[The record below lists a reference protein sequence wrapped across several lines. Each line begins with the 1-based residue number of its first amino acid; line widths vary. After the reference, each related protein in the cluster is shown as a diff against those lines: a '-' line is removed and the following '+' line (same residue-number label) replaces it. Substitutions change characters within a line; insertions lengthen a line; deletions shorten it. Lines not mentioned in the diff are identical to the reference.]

1 MKTALA
7 LLLLLP
13 SLASAQITSA
23 QKNGLVK
30 AAIDSVAWVRAGNTP
45 TILNGTRISFGG
57 AATVGT
63 PCIRCTAYLDDAD
76 VTFLGLNPEA
86 PILTGAHNRYV
97 VMQVCGAAVASPT
110 YDMPRWLSDLVDTCS
125 KTTYPSTAG
134 MQKMIIAHRTDPAA
148 QNVASGFA
156 CACSTGA
163 SCNWTPP
170 LIGGGVGAAT
180 AAPLGMTLPAG
191 LWSGTGC
198 RLMTCTG
205 LFGFAPYPPE
215 CPLN

>member
-1 MKTALA
+1 MRALA

-13 SLASAQITSA
+13 SLASAQFT
-23 QKNGLVK
+23 QNQRNGLIK
-30 AAIDSVAWVRAGNTP
+30 SLQDSVASVRAGEVP
-45 TILNGTRISFGG
+45 VIIGGTRVTFGG
-57 AATVGT
+57 TVPATT
-63 PCIRCTAYLDDAD
+63 PCIRCSIYLDDQN
-76 VTFLGLNPEA
+76 VTFLGLNPVA
-86 PILTGAHNRYV
+86 PLLTGAHNRYV

-180 AAPLGMTLPAG
+180 AAPLGTTLPAG